1 MRSSCTTVFKI
12 CRNRKKGRRT
22 SVLSR
27 ISIPAC
33 ILHAWQPSLSIFPY
47 REQQEANARREAE
60 RTIKSLR
67 KDVDDATLSRMDL
80 ERRVETLQE
89 ELELL
94 RATSNEVSF

>member
-1 MRSSCTTVFKI
+1 M
-12 CRNRKKGRRT
+12 
-22 SVLSR
+22 
-27 ISIPAC
+27 
-33 ILHAWQPSLSIFPY
+33 HY

-67 KDVDDATLSRMDL
+67 KDVDDATLARMDL

-94 RATSNEVSF
+94 RATTNEVSFYINIAQSQIYQYGMIQRFCVTLFHGQSCRCPATGYIK